1 MAAASP
7 AAASRPAALIPI
19 SVGPA
24 RIQGWERS
32 TRTGA
37 GGAVGVSPQPTARIS
52 AASPALVERLPTGS
66 TSGLRRE
73 LTHRQ
78 RDGGF
83 ALAVDRD
90 FEAIRAGVRERHVE
104 HEDRTRLAFGP
115 GRGRLPKAHTARP
128 AEDLGA
134 LLVHQPDLDVVLADL
149 GALALEAQHQV
160 QPRVHRP

>member
-1 MAAASP
+1 PRAP
-7 AAASRPAALIPI
+7 APRGRPAAPIPI
-19 SVGPA
+19 AAGPA

-32 TRTGA
+32 ARTGA

-66 TSGLRRE
+66 TRGLRRE

-104 HEDRTRLAFGP
+104 HEYRTRLDVGYA
-115 GRGRLPKAHTARP
+115 RGQLS
-128 AEDLGA
+128 
-134 LLVHQPDLDVVLADL
+134 
-149 GALALEAQHQV
+149 
-160 QPRVHRP
+160 